1 MSAAHE
7 LRPQPAS
14 LHTDLNGRLQAQA
27 RGMFAL
33 LVSMC
38 DGSRKAAALRASVDI
53 RSFDTMR
60 AVPSMDLIARLGRAL
75 GLDASAAADAIS
87 AGAVSASR
95 AGSGLAREC
104 VRDFVREADLDDD
117 AFALECAAEVL
128 AKQAALPCDLALAHL
143 VRVRAM
149 VARGAHEPAM
159 HTAEIALDIGLA
171 SDSDGAHDAI
181 VAQLAESIVFE
192 SMLGSPCEARPLR
205 SDAASDAAS
214 GAVAATLARLLSAST
229 ETAAEVGSEHALVII
244 ARRNAWRL
252 ARSVLTSTGSSVD
265 GLQELRAA
273 TERASERLHAA
284 TDDPHSRRDAER
296 ALAWTASI
304 AAIAALRLHA
314 AGSCSQHAMST
325 IVSAELALDDV
336 LAEAVREDSSHEAL
350 APSTRALFARRARV
364 AMCEWSTRAELGEI
378 DARTIDGIDLDE
390 LVRSSLLFPRART
403 SRVFDQ
409 VNRANSRGEMQRVR
423 KFTLDALSSDCWMLQ
438 QVPCLTA
445 SWAVGS
451 RSEDSC

>member
-1 MSAAHE
+1 
-7 LRPQPAS
+7 
-14 LHTDLNGRLQAQA
+14 
-27 RGMFAL
+27 
-33 LVSMC
+33 
-38 DGSRKAAALRASVDI
+38 
-53 RSFDTMR
+53 MR

-104 VRDFVREADLDDD
+104 VREFVREADLDDD
-117 AFALECAAEVL
+117 AFALECAAEML
-128 AKQAALPCDLALAHL
+128 ARQAALPCDLALAHL
-143 VRVRAM
+143 VRARAM

-159 HTAEIALDIGLA
+159 HAAEIALDIGIA
-171 SDSDGAHDAI
+171 SEHAGTHDAL

-192 SMLGSPCEARPLR
+192 SMLGSPCEARPFR
-205 SDAASDAAS
+205 SDAAS

-229 ETAAEVGSEHALVII
+229 ATAAEVGSDHASLIT

-252 ARSVLTSTGSSVD
+252 ARSVLTSTGSSMD

-284 TDDPHSRRDAER
+284 TDDPRARHDAER

-314 AGSCSQHAMST
+314 AGNCSRHAMST